1 MARKIRRFLMSCE
14 LQNMSKQFELLAPGG
29 DLESIKA
36 AIVAGAD
43 AVYCGLGKFNAR
55 NKATNLSLDDL
66 NGVVRLAHQYD
77 CEVFLT
83 LNIIM
88 LEQEIPELVR
98 LLNTLVNTNIDGV
111 IVQDLGLA
119 YILKH
124 HFPTM
129 DVHASTQFNTHNE
142 GQVALLGQ
150 LTASRV
156 NLSRELNIDEITQ
169 LASYGRDHNVLMEVF
184 VHGSYCV
191 SFSGLCYISSLQN
204 GASGNRGRCRQSCRE
219 QYQPTDAGKNYPL
232 NMKDNSA
239 FYDMDALAKAGVYS
253 LKVEGRI
260 KKSHYVYT
268 VVDNW
273 RKQIDRYCDNK
284 PLLADNSE
292 LHTVFNRDFSNGF
305 LMGNI
310 SNAMFIDNPRDNAAH
325 HLAQQEQASTPQ
337 QLTDIKKRLYDKKTD
352 IIGTVREK
360 VAHLDTDK
368 WPITVTL
375 SGKINRPLIVTIKT
389 PSRHFSVQSDSVL
402 TSSSKYGFDQCSVEK
417 WLNGL
422 NDIDHIIERI
432 DLTELSCDLYLPFS
446 EQAKMREQLVQALNN
461 DRLITPEVVL
471 PRVES
476 PQKSKFKPKL
486 AALLSDVDNLSD
498 IDDDIELY
506 YPLPETLY
514 VESESTIALLQQFP
528 RLVPYFPAIVIGK
541 DFDAAKKILD
551 DVKPK
556 RIVTNNSGIGYL
568 AYQRG
573 IEWLAGP
580 QMNLSNSYALK
591 CLKDE
596 FNCSGAFISNEL
608 NQKQIKRI
616 VAPQGF
622 ELHYCMYQPNALMIS
637 RQCLFHQTVGCR
649 RKRFDARCL
658 TKCEKTASILN
669 LKDSAFV
676 LDKQKGHHNIVYAE
690 YNMLNT
696 EVLEQPSNN
705 FDGMMVD
712 LRPIK
717 THTQRTSNTASLV
730 KEFKLAIAG
739 ERHNLH
745 GQLQPTCNKQYKKG
759 L

>member
-1 MARKIRRFLMSCE
+1 
-14 LQNMSKQFELLAPGG
+14 MSKQFELLAPGG

-36 AIVAGAD
+36 AIAAGAD

-83 LNIIM
+83 LNVIL

-124 HFPTM
+124 HFPAL
-129 DVHASTQFNTHNE
+129 DVHASTQFNTHNK

-156 NLSRELNIDEITQ
+156 NLSRELNIEEVTQ

-219 QYQPTDAGKNYPL
+219 QYQTTDVGKNYPL

-239 FYDMDALAKAGVYS
+239 FYDMEALATAGVYS
-253 LKVEGRI
+253 LKIEGRI

-273 RKQIDRYCDNK
+273 RKQIDQYCNDK
-284 PLLADNSE
+284 PLLTDNSG

-310 SNAMFIDNPRDNAAH
+310 TNAMFIDNPRDNAAN
-325 HLAQQEQASTPQ
+325 HLAQQEQASTPE

-352 IIGTVREK
+352 IIETVRSK
-360 VAHLDTDK
+360 VAQLVTEK
-368 WPITVTL
+368 WPVTVIL
-375 SGKINRPLIVTIKT
+375 SGNVDAPLQVTIRT
-389 PSRHFSVQSDSVL
+389 PNRELHVQSESML
-402 TSSSKYGFDQCSVEK
+402 MASSKYGFNQNSVQK
-417 WLNGL
+417 WLNGI
-422 NDIDHIIERI
+422 NDFDHFVERF
-432 DLTELSCDLYLPFS
+432 DLSDLGSDLYLPFN
-446 EQAKMREQLVQALNN
+446 EQAMIREQLVKALNHG
-461 DRLITPEVVL
+461 RTITPEVTL
-471 PRVES
+471 PRIES
-476 PQKSKFKPKL
+476 FQKSENRPKL
-486 AALLSDVDNLSD
+486 AVMLTDVDTLSE
-498 IDDDIELY
+498 IDDDIEVY

-514 VESESTIALLQQFP
+514 VESKRVFAILNKYP
-528 RLVPYFPAIVIGK
+528 RLVPYFPAIIIGK
-541 DFDAAKKILD
+541 DFDAAKKLLD
-551 DVKPK
+551 EVKPR

-568 AYQRG
+568 AYRKG

-596 FNCSGAFISNEL
+596 FNCSGAFVSNEL
-608 NQKQIKRI
+608 NQKQIQRI
-616 VAPQGF
+616 VAPEGF
-622 ELHYCMYQPNALMIS
+622 ELHYSLYHPNALMVS

-649 RKRFDARCL
+649 RKRFDERCL
-658 TKCEKTASILN
+658 TKCEKSASILN

-676 LDKQKGHHNIVYAE
+676 LDKQKGHHNVVYAE
-690 YNMLNT
+690 HNTLNT
-696 EVLEQPSNN
+696 EILEQPSNY

-717 THTQRTSNTASLV
+717 TNTRQASNTVSLV
-730 KEFKLAIAG
+730 KKFKLALEG
-739 ERHNLH
+739 ERHDLH
-745 GQLQPTCNKQYKKG
+745 AQLQPTCNKQYNKG

>member
-1 MARKIRRFLMSCE
+1 
-14 LQNMSKQFELLAPGG
+14 MSKQFELLAPGG

-83 LNIIM
+83 LNIIV
-88 LEQEIPELVR
+88 LEQEFPELVR

-124 HFPTM
+124 HFPTL

-156 NLSRELNIDEITQ
+156 NLSRELNLEEITQ
-169 LASYGRDHNVLMEVF
+169 LASYGRDNNVLMEVF

-219 QYQPTDAGKNYPL
+219 QYQTTDVGKNYPL

-239 FYDMDALAKAGVYS
+239 FYDMEALAKAGVYS

-268 VVDNW
+268 VVDSW
-273 RKQIDRYCDNK
+273 RKQIDRYCNNQ
-284 PLLADNSE
+284 PLLVDNSG

-305 LMGNI
+305 LMGDI
-310 SNAMFIDNPRDNAAH
+310 TNAMFIDNPRDNAAN
-325 HLAQQEQASTPQ
+325 HLAQQEQASTPD

-352 IIGTVREK
+352 IIETVRAK
-360 VAHLDTDK
+360 IAPLDTGK
-368 WPITVTL
+368 WPVTVML
-375 SGKINRPLIVTIKT
+375 SGKIDAPLQVTINT
-389 PSRHFSVQSDSVL
+389 PYREIKVQSESML
-402 TSSSKYGFDQCSVEK
+402 MLSTKYGFNQNSVQK

-422 NDIDHIIERI
+422 NDIDHSVEGF
-432 DLTELSCDLYLPFS
+432 DLTHLGCDLYLPFN
-446 EQAKMREQLVQALNN
+446 EQAMIREQLIRALSNG
-461 DRLITPEVVL
+461 REITPEVAL
-471 PRVES
+471 PRIES
-476 PQKSKFKPKL
+476 VPVPRKKPKL
-486 AALLSDVDNLSD
+486 AALLSDLDNLSD

-506 YPLPETLY
+506 YPLPETLHA
-514 VESESTIALLQQFP
+514 ESESAIALLQQFP
-528 RLVPYFPAIVIGK
+528 RLVPYFPAIIIGK
-541 DFDAAKKILD
+541 DFEAAKKLLD
-551 DVKPK
+551 EVNPR
-556 RIVTNNSGIGYL
+556 RIVTNNSGVGFL

-608 NQKQIKRI
+608 NHKQLKRI
-616 VAPQGF
+616 VAPEEF
-622 ELHYCMYQPNALMIS
+622 ELHYSIYHPNALMVS

-676 LDKQKGHHNIVYAE
+676 LDKQKGHHNVVYAE
-690 YNMLNT
+690 HNTLNT
-696 EVLEQPSNN
+696 EILEQPSND
-705 FDGMMVD
+705 FDGLMVD

-717 THTQRTSNTASLV
+717 THTQQTTNTASLV